1 MKLPVVYQSLESL
14 YLQLNSR
21 PLPRGVARSLFRL
34 DETAPNIFLRDAT
47 SLYRIKNASRNP
59 IIGDIWGNI
68 VR

>member
-21 PLPRGVARSLFRL
+21 PLSRGVARSLFRL

-47 SLYRIKNASRNP
+47 SPYRIKNASRNP

>member
-1 MKLPVVYQSLESL
+1 MKLPVVYQSLASL

-21 PLPRGVARSLFRL
+21 PLPRGVAPSLFRL
-34 DETAPNIFLRDAT
+34 DVTAPNIFLCDAT
-47 SLYRIKNASRNP
+47 SPYRIKNASRNP